1 MFTQKFYKNRDIAI
15 KNNPKYMNKYF
26 GNAPKNVLSEEKEIP
41 KYYTFDERGH
51 IMVVTT
57 SKDSDNISPEVSKTF
72 QKVIV
77 FFAAWTAAL
86 SKKGKT
92 LFDYDAVKS
101 IITNSGFFIDTGM
114 EKRSF
119 HSESTSASLDTTII
133 QDVLGNGITGGGI
146 AIAKRVLA
154 TIGNTI
160 NVSFDKKE
168 TEKEICHLLFIC
180 ESLMGMPIVSI
191 SLFHTKLS
199 QYSWV
204 SKTNCSQVSRNAI
217 DFKFDSDDF
226 LFADPDYI
234 DKFTKDFEGSPEFDQ
249 LIDKL
254 AGYIK

>member
-1 MFTQKFYKNRDIAI
+1 MFTKNFYKNRDNAI
-15 KNNPKYMNKYF
+15 KNNPKYQNKYLA
-26 GNAPKNVLSEEKEIP
+26 NAQKKTVLGDTELS

-57 SKDSDNISPEVSKTF
+57 SKDSDNISPDVQKTF

-160 NVSFDKKE
+160 QVSFDAKK
-168 TEKEICHLLFIC
+168 TDKEICHLLFVC

-204 SKTNCSQVSRNAI
+204 SKTNCSQVSRNTI
-217 DFKFDSDDF
+217 DFKFDADDF

-234 DKFTKDFEGSPEFDQ
+234 DKFTRDFEGSPEFDQ